1 MRAYD
6 GLFHAMNKSY
16 ADSGTDITYKD
27 FGNGYSLFCFDLTA
41 DGCGNS
47 AGHFELS
54 KTGNLRFKIHFA
66 QPLTHTIN
74 ILGYGEFESVLE
86 VTHNR
91 EVLLD
96 YHK

>member
-1 MRAYD
+1 
-6 GLFHAMNKSY
+6 MNKSY

-47 AGHFELS
+47 GTHFELMRQ
-54 KTGNLRFKIHFA
+54 GNLRFKMHFGS
-66 QPLTHTIN
+66 PLTQTIN
-74 ILGYGEFESVLE
+74 IIVYGEFESVLE

-96 YHK
+96 YRK